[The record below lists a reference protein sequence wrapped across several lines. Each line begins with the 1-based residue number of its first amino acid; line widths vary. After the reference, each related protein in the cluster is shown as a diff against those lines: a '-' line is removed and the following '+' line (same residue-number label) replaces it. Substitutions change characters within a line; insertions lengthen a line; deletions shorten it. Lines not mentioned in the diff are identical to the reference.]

1 QMGQQ
6 PDMLWNA
13 NMVTNGMALTTAYAQ
28 SKGAYTHLGAAPWRA
43 GNGGWWTRSA
53 GRTSTLASIVSTNG
67 NTGANDSVAYANR
80 GPRPALWVNL
90 ESVID

>member
-28 SKGAYTHLGAAPWRA
+28 SKGAYTHLGAAPWRT

-53 GRTSTLASIVSTNG
+53 GRTSTVASNVTTYGSTS
-67 NTGANDSVAYANR
+67 ADHSVAHAIR
-80 GPRPALWVNL
+80 GPRPALWVDL
-90 ESVID
+90 DA